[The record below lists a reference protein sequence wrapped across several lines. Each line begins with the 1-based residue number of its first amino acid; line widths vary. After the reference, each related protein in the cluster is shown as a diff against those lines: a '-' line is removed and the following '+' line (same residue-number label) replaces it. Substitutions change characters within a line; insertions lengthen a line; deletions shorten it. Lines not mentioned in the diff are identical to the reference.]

1 MVTKYKIAIP
11 VYELNLHVAIYE
23 DMARATKDY
32 SKHLD
37 GFSLDNDDGCTFP
50 IHRGRDFFDDFCIIF
65 YKAKLSHNLIAHE
78 TFHVARRILLC
89 RGIQDEEAQA
99 WLCGWLTGEIYKRLE
114 KDKLI

>member
-23 DMARATKDY
+23 DMAQATKDY

-50 IHRGRDFFDDFCIIF
+50 FVEEKTFSTIF
-65 YKAKLSHNLIAHE
+65 VSFS
-78 TFHVARRILLC
+78 T
-89 RGIQDEEAQA
+89 
-99 WLCGWLTGEIYKRLE
+99 KRN
-114 KDKLI
+114 